1 MPKTA
6 GRSLTKGVIYGLM
19 FLVLFTFIGV
29 LVEALIM
36 IMLKDTWT
44 LPAGTVPLLLGTFG
58 FFGSVAIAFADYIG
72 EAEK

>member
-36 IMLKDTWT
+36 IMLTTWT

-72 EAEK
+72 EEEK